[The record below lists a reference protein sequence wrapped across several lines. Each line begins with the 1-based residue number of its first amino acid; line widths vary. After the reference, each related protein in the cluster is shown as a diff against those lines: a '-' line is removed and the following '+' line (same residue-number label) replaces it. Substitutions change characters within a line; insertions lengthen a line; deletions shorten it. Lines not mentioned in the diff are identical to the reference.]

1 MFYGHFW
8 FFFGNVSVVW
18 MKNWATLCKT
28 KQKYANFCQISP
40 NICKIVQKYALF
52 CLKKTVKIT
61 FHPMKMCSKRG
72 CLEASW
78 VDVQCFCANWWRS
91 RWLLNVCGHFWPFL
105 TGFLLNG
112 FFVTIDPFERF
123 WNFTGLEKRKNRF
136 FGQKIEEKNSIF
148 LLRKSIF
155 GTAVVLHT
163 EIKISLDVEKASKIV
178 QKPGRHVQ
186 QYLKTI
192 QNSCRCHRHIQF

>member
-8 FFFGNVSVVW
+8 VFFGNVSVVW

-123 WNFTGLEKRKNRF
+123 WNIFGSVLAIFDHFWLFWVLYRPRKT
-136 FGQKIEEKNSIF
+136 E
-148 LLRKSIF
+148 KSIF
-155 GTAVVLHT
+155 WPKNRRKKFDLFAP
-163 EIKISLDVEKASKIV
+163 KIDFWDRCGSAHGDKNKSRRWK
-178 QKPGRHVQ
+178 G
-186 QYLKTI
+186 LKNRPET
-192 QNSCRCHRHIQF
+192 R